1 MKAAIFIDVQND
13 FVKGGALAYGY
24 PAESNTEKIADF
36 ARDCRAKG
44 YAIYATQ
51 DTHGED
57 YAETLEGKKLPVPH
71 CVKGTPG
78 HELVSGLHEDSDG
91 NVVIPYGRV
100 VEKPTFGSFDLL
112 DKVQDDF
119 GSEGDGCG
127 GNFDEPLEEIIICGY
142 CTSICV
148 VSNALMLRAA
158 LPNTK
163 ITVRADLCGDIDQ
176 ASHEA
181 ALRVMRNCQIDI
193 AEG

>member
-1 MKAAIFIDVQND
+1 MKAAVFIDVQND

-24 PAESNTEKIADF
+24 PAESNTEKLIEF

-44 YAIYATQ
+44 YALYATQ
-51 DTHGED
+51 DTHGDD
-57 YAETLEGKKLPVPH
+57 YMGTLEGEKLPVRH

-78 HELVSGLHEDSDG
+78 HEIVDFLHKDRDG
-91 NVVIPYGRV
+91 NVVIPYGHV
-100 VEKPTFGSFDLL
+100 IEKPTFGSFDLI
-112 DKVQDDF
+112 DKIYQDF
-119 GSEGDGCG
+119 GDEEDYSTGDY
-127 GNFDEPLEEIIICGY
+127 NEPLDEIIICGY

-158 LPNTK
+158 RPNTR
-163 ITVRADLCGDIDQ
+163 IVVRADLCGDVDQ

-181 ALRVMRNCQIDI
+181 ALRVMRNCQINI